1 MSTSVK
7 EEGAE
12 TPSEPGSTDYFVVV
26 GEFCTW
32 YVSTEMIRFIEECLD
47 SGASK
52 WIKFVDLSG
61 SRVRIRTR
69 QIEYIAQ
76 CTADQ
81 RAMQRDFFRALRR
94 EDDANRNWDE

>member
-12 TPSEPGSTDYFVVV
+12 TPREPVAADYFVVV

-32 YVSTEMIRFIEECLD
+32 YVSTEMARFIEECLE
-47 SGASK
+47 SGAK
-52 WIKFVDLSG
+52 WVKFVDLIG
-61 SRVRIRTR
+61 SRIRLRTR
-69 QIEYIAQ
+69 QIEFIAQ

-81 RAMQRDFFRALRR
+81 RATEREFFRTMRR
-94 EDDANRNWDE
+94 ERKSDKDWDE